1 MRYFIILFSLLVI
14 DGCSKTPTDPPVG
27 SFRDIQFQLDMSD
40 AIIEGEFDVDI
51 HALSVLLDSS
61 NEFQMVD
68 NDDDGIF
75 LCTIPNLILGRTYQ
89 YQYMI
94 NDTQETLDGERSLT
108 VSDYNDILDYYG
120 ELNPTTLTFLVDMS
134 YQIELNNFN
143 LNTNSLNIVGDLN
156 SWNGQGM
163 ILSNGSENIYEI
175 MITDIEAGEEII
187 YKFRIDDSGWES
199 PNPDISSCI
208 EDGYSGYNRF
218 HVVEEGEHILSH
230 QFNDEYGE

>member
-40 AIIEGEFDVDI
+40 AIIEGEFDVDT

-75 LCTIPNLILGRTYQ
+75 LCTIPNLILGRTYP

-94 NDTQETLDGERSLT
+94 NDTQETLDGERSVT

-143 LNTNSLNIVGDLN
+143 LNTNSLDIVGDLN
-156 SWNGQGM
+156 SWNGQEM
-163 ILSNGSENIYEI
+163 ILSDGSENIYEI
-175 MITDIEAGEEII
+175 MITDIEVGEEII